1 MYLYP
6 IIVTDKMASIIRTKT
21 FIKYARI
28 KLQEAESAIQ
38 EENLSAAI
46 KLCSDCNINLIK
58 ALGNFVEGYNPEK
71 ILNDPNAL
79 LKLLIDLIGNKKE
92 AKSISKEL
100 LELKDSDQ
108 YSNISRQQCEQ
119 IFSKTGKLFSKIH
132 NYCFPE

>member
-1 MYLYP
+1 
-6 IIVTDKMASIIRTKT
+6 MASIIRTKT

-46 KLCSDCNINLIK
+46 KLCSDCTINLIK